1 VRVEFR
7 SYPRTYILNIYEQH
21 TFAIACNEDKQTNKT
36 VTVEGIPT
44 EKQPN
49 IQQTNKRCNLL
60 YYELYFTGLHL
71 TMSVVCGCPAGQA
84 VAAQRPMDY
93 NIFAYGTPVW
103 SFYWPKNCFI
113 PSRVEAQ

>member
-7 SYPRTYILNIYEQH
+7 SYPRTYIPNIYEQH

-36 VTVEGIPT
+36 VTVGGIPT

-71 TMSVVCGCPAGQA
+71 TMSVVCGCATADGLQYIRIWNA
-84 VAAQRPMDY
+84 SLVFLMAKKL
-93 NIFAYGTPVW
+93 
-103 SFYWPKNCFI
+103 FYT
-113 PSRVEAQ
+113 Q